1 MSNVVDLHPSREPD
15 DILDDMK
22 GQLQSVLVIGYNG
35 QGHLKGAAS
44 ADMDEAEVIMLM
56 RLMERAVVDSMVSE

>member
-15 DILDDMK
+15 DILDNMK
-22 GQLQSVLVIGYNG
+22 GQLQSVLVVGYTD

-44 ADMDEAEVIMLM
+44 ADMDEAEIIMLM
-56 RLMERAVVDSMVSE
+56 RLMERAVVNSMVSE